1 VTATLRILTWHGM
14 PAAEALSAAAAGAGC
29 ALDLQAISSNEDL
42 EARMAAQEPFD
53 LVFPSDYMVERL
65 RGEGRIAPLDR
76 DRLPRLELLAPWA
89 REVSYDPGCA
99 HSVPFAYG
107 TTGFLH
113 DERLAAADSWHDLLA
128 PADGIRV
135 GMLDEV
141 REVVGAALLATG
153 ASLNATDADSL
164 AAARQVLEYQHGSV
178 ERYDS
183 DDFTEPVEA
192 GTVAAHHAW
201 SGPAAL
207 AVRRQPRLR
216 YVIPVEGATLW
227 VTAAAIPADAPDIER
242 SHAFLHALMAP
253 ERAALATATGGY
265 ATPNDAARARL
276 EPALRDD
283 ATLFPPPDVL
293 ARCEVVSDLGP
304 EGEAALA
311 AVFAAVV
318 GPERV

>member
-1 VTATLRILTWHGM
+1 VSTTLRVLTWHGM
-14 PAAEALSAAAAGAGC
+14 PAAEALSAAAADAGC

-42 EARMAAQEPFD
+42 EARMAVQEPFD

-76 DRLPRLELLAPWA
+76 NLLARVELLAPWA
-89 REVSYDPGCA
+89 RAVSYDPGCA

-107 TTGFLH
+107 TTGYLH
-113 DERLAAADSWHDLLA
+113 DDRLAGAESWNDLLA
-128 PADGIRV
+128 PPDGIRV
-135 GMLDEV
+135 GMLAEV
-141 REVVGAALLATG
+141 REVVGAALRATG
-153 ASLNATDADSL
+153 ASLNCTDPDAL
-164 AAARQVLEYQHGSV
+164 AAAGELLAHQHGSV

-183 DDFTEPVEA
+183 DDFTGPVEA
-192 GTVAAHHAW
+192 GTLAAHHAW

-207 AVRRQPRLR
+207 AARRQPSLR
-216 YVIPVEGATLW
+216 YVVPAEGATLW
-227 VTAAAIPADAPDIER
+227 VTAAAIPADAPDVER

-265 ATPNDAARARL
+265 ATPNDAARALL

-283 ATLFPPPDVL
+283 PALFPPPDVL
-293 ARCEVVSDLGP
+293 ARCEVVRDLGP

-311 AVFAAVV
+311 AVFAGVV
-318 GPERV
+318 GTARA